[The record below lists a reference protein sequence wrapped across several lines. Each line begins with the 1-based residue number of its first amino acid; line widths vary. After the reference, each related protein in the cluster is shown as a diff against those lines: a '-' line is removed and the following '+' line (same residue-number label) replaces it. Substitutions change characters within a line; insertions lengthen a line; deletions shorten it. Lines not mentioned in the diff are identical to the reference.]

1 MEEAVKGEER
11 GKDRGGDREERI
23 ERGMVEN
30 IK

>member
-11 GKDRGGDREERI
+11 RKDRGSDTEERI